1 MESAQR
7 EWPLFGRRVVARVVD
22 LAVATGI
29 NLAVS
34 AGLDPVLPGGAGVAS
49 PSLLSG
55 IVLAVAAFA
64 VYTGYEVVLTGMYGA
79 TPGKLLL
86 KVRLDP
92 EPPAPKAVLIRS
104 TVLFGY
110 LLVYFV
116 PLVNLIALMVS
127 IYAPFSA
134 LVDRPGHRGLH
145 DRLAGTGVVPRL
157 GKVGP

>member
-1 MESAQR
+1 M
-7 EWPLFGRRVVARVVD
+7 ARVVD

-34 AGLDPVLPGGAGVAS
+34 AGLDPVLPGGADVAS
-49 PSLLSG
+49 PTLLSG
-55 IVLAVAAFA
+55 AVLAVAAFV
-64 VYTGYEVVLTGMYGA
+64 VYAGYEVVLTGVYGA

-92 EPPAPKAVLIRS
+92 EPPTPKAVLIRS

-110 LLVYFV
+110 LLVYFI

-127 IYAPFSA
+127 VYAPFSA
-134 LVDRPGHRGLH
+134 LLDRPRHRGLH
-145 DRLAGTGVVPRL
+145 DRLAGTGVVARL
-157 GKVGP
+157 GKVEP